1 MIFRNYYLNKIKPFL
16 GKPVIKAITGLRRVG
31 KSTFIKQIIEY
42 LQKEKDVKPTNIIY
56 INKESIDF
64 DFISNYKEL
73 NEYVSKKIKNKKS
86 KVYIFIDEIQEI
98 EAFEKTIASWSGEPE
113 KYDITITGSNSYM
126 FSSELASKLTG
137 RYIDFPVYSFSF
149 MEYKEL
155 YPNITSIEKLFENY
169 IKYGGMP
176 GLKILE
182 KLEEDSVFMFLK
194 SIHDT
199 IVLKDIVRRKSI
211 RNVELLRNI
220 CNFLYS
226 NISNPTTALS
236 INSFLKNQ
244 HIKSSVPSIL
254 AYIEG
259 LSDAQLFYQCKR
271 YDLKGKKHLEIN
283 SKYYASD
290 IGLRHSQI
298 GFSAKDFSNLLENIV
313 YLELKRRFDTV
324 YTGEINT
331 LEIDFIAIK
340 NTEPIYFQVCKNL
353 DNDST
358 LQREIKSLLNIKDN
372 YPKYIITYDK
382 YPSSDIS
389 GIKVINIIDFLLGKF
404 FNQL

>member
-1 MIFRNYYLNKIKPFL
+1 MIFRNYYLNKIKPFI

-31 KSTFIKQIIEY
+31 KSTFIKQIIDY
-42 LQKEKDVKPTNIIY
+42 LQKEKGVKPANIIY
-56 INKESIDF
+56 INKESLDF
-64 DFISNYKEL
+64 DFITNYKEL
-73 NEYVSKKIKNKKS
+73 NDYVSKKIKNKKS

-98 EAFEKTIASWSGEPE
+98 EAFEKTIASWSGEQD
-113 KYDITITGSNSYM
+113 KYDITITGSNSSM
-126 FSSELASKLTG
+126 FSSELATKLTG
-137 RYIDFPVYSFSF
+137 RYIDFPIYPFSLG
-149 MEYKEL
+149 EYKEL

-169 IKYGGMP
+169 MKYGGMP

-182 KLEEDSVFMFLK
+182 KLEEDSTFMFLR

-199 IVLKDIVRRKSI
+199 IVLKDIVRRKNI

-220 CNFLYS
+220 CNFFYS

-259 LSDAQLFYQCKR
+259 LTDAQLFYQCKR
-271 YDLKGKKHLEIN
+271 FDLKGKKHLEIN

-298 GFSAKDFSNLLENIV
+298 GFSSKDFSNILENIV
-313 YLELKRRFDTV
+313 YLELKRRFDSV
-324 YTGEINT
+324 YTGEINN

-340 NTEPIYFQVCKNL
+340 NTEPVYFQVCKNL
-353 DNDST
+353 DNDLT
-358 LQREIKSLLNIKDN
+358 LQREIKSLLAVKDN

-382 YPSSDIS
+382 YPHSNIS
-389 GIKVINIIDFLLGKF
+389 GIKVINIFDFL
-404 FNQL
+404 

>member
-1 MIFRNYYLNKIKPFL
+1 MIFRKYYLNKIKPFI

-42 LQKEKDVKPTNIIY
+42 LQKEKGVKPANIIY
-56 INKESIDF
+56 INKESLDF
-64 DFISNYKEL
+64 DFISNYKDL
-73 NEYVSKKIKNKKS
+73 NDYVSKKIKNKKS
-86 KVYIFIDEIQEI
+86 KTYIFIDEIQEI
-98 EAFEKTIASWSGEPE
+98 EAFEKTIASWSGEPD
-113 KYDITITGSNSYM
+113 KYDITITGSNSSM

-149 MEYKEL
+149 KEYKEL
-155 YPNITSIEKLFENY
+155 YPNITSTEKLFENY
-169 IKYGGMP
+169 MKYGGMP

-182 KLEEDSVFMFLK
+182 KLEDDSGFMFLR

-199 IVLKDIVRRKSI
+199 IVLKDIVRRKNI

-220 CNFLYS
+220 CNFFYS

-259 LSDAQLFYQCKR
+259 LTDAQLFYQCKR

-298 GFSAKDFSNLLENIV
+298 GFSVKDFSNLLENIV
-313 YLELKRRFDTV
+313 YLELKRRYDTV
-324 YTGEINT
+324 YTGEINS
-331 LEIDFIAIK
+331 LEIDFIALK
-340 NTEPIYFQVCKNL
+340 NTEPFYFQVCKNL

-358 LQREIKSLLNIKDN
+358 LQREIKSLLAVKDN

-382 YPSSDIS
+382 YPQSDIS
-389 GIKVINIIDFLLGKF
+389 GIKVINIIDFLLEF
-404 FNQL
+404 RDYL

>member
-1 MIFRNYYLNKIKPFL
+1 MIFRKYYLNKIEPFI
-16 GKPVIKAITGLRRVG
+16 GKPVIKSITGLRRVG

-42 LQKEKDVKPTNIIY
+42 LQKEKGVKPANIIY
-56 INKESIDF
+56 INKESLDF
-64 DFISNYKEL
+64 DFITNYKEL
-73 NEYVSKKIKNKKS
+73 NDYVAKKIKNKKS
-86 KVYIFIDEIQEI
+86 KAYIFIDEIQEI

-113 KYDITITGSNSYM
+113 KYDIIITGSNSSM

-137 RYIDFPVYSFSF
+137 RYINFPVYSFSF

-155 YPNITSIEKLFENY
+155 YPNITTIEKLFENY

-176 GLKILE
+176 GLKMLE
-182 KLEEDSVFMFLK
+182 KLEDDSSYMFLR

-199 IVLKDIVRRKSI
+199 IVLKDIVRRKNI

-220 CNFLYS
+220 CNFFYS

-254 AYIEG
+254 AYMEG
-259 LSDAQLFYQCKR
+259 LTDAQLFYQCKR

-298 GFSAKDFSNLLENIV
+298 GFSAKDFSNILENIV
-313 YLELKRRFDTV
+313 YLELKRRFDSV
-324 YTGEINT
+324 YTGEINN
-331 LEIDFIAIK
+331 LEIDFIALK
-340 NTEPIYFQVCKNL
+340 NTEPFYFQVCKNL

-358 LQREIKSLLNIKDN
+358 LQREIKSLLSIKDN

-382 YPSSDIS
+382 YPHSNIS
-389 GIKVINIIDFLLGKF
+389 GIKVVNIIDFLLGD
-404 FNQL
+404 

>member
-1 MIFRNYYLNKIKPFL
+1 MISRKYYLNKIKPFIS
-16 GKPVIKAITGLRRVG
+16 KPVIKAITGLRRVG
-31 KSTFIKQIIEY
+31 KSTFIKQIIDY
-42 LQKEKDVKPTNIIY
+42 LQKEKGVKPANIVY
-56 INKESIDF
+56 INKESLDF
-64 DFISNYKEL
+64 DFISNYKDL
-73 NEYVSKKIKNKKS
+73 NDYVSKKIKNKKS
-86 KVYIFIDEIQEI
+86 KVYVFIDEIQEI
-98 EAFEKTIASWSGEPE
+98 EGFEKAIASWSGEPDR
-113 KYDITITGSNSYM
+113 YDITITGSNSSM
-126 FSSELASKLTG
+126 FSSELATKLTG
-137 RYIDFPVYSFSF
+137 RYIDFPIYPFSLS
-149 MEYKEL
+149 EYKEL
-155 YPNITSIEKLFENY
+155 YPNITSIDNLFENF

-182 KLEEDSVFMFLK
+182 KLEDDSAYMFLR

-220 CNFLYS
+220 CNFFYS

-236 INSFLKNQ
+236 INSYLKNQ

-254 AYIEG
+254 AYIDG
-259 LSDAQLFYQCKR
+259 LVDAQLFYQCKR

-313 YLELKRRFDTV
+313 YLELKRRFDSV
-324 YTGEINT
+324 YTGEINN

-340 NTEPIYFQVCKNL
+340 NTEPVYFQVCKNL
-353 DNDST
+353 NNDST
-358 LQREIKSLLNIKDN
+358 LQREIKSLLAVKDN
-372 YPKYIITYDK
+372 YPKNIITYDK

-389 GIKVINIIDFLLGKF
+389 GIKVVNIIDFLLG
-404 FNQL
+404 NRV

>member
-1 MIFRNYYLNKIKPFL
+1 
-16 GKPVIKAITGLRRVG
+16 
-31 KSTFIKQIIEY
+31 
-42 LQKEKDVKPTNIIY
+42 
-56 INKESIDF
+56 
-64 DFISNYKEL
+64 
-73 NEYVSKKIKNKKS
+73 
-86 KVYIFIDEIQEI
+86 
-98 EAFEKTIASWSGEPE
+98 
-113 KYDITITGSNSYM
+113 
-126 FSSELASKLTG
+126 
-137 RYIDFPVYSFSF
+137 
-149 MEYKEL
+149 
-155 YPNITSIEKLFENY
+155 
-169 IKYGGMP
+169 
-176 GLKILE
+176 
-182 KLEEDSVFMFLK
+182 MFLK